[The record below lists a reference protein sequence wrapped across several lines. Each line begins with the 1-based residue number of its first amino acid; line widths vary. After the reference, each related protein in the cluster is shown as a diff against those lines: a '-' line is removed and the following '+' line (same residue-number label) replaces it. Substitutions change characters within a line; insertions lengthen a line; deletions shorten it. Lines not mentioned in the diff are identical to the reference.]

1 MSADD
6 SFPNYR
12 AKADRTEHSL
22 VEKQDQAARNRKEE
36 QVKAN
41 QASCH
46 FTQSEL
52 LPGRCRMQA
61 NWQEKGASVNPQQMD
76 GCGFIAGSGRPA
88 TVPTKTV

>member
-1 MSADD
+1 MKNQRSIQNQREIMGFFLFDRNDD
-6 SFPNYR
+6 SSPNYPAR
-12 AKADRTEHSL
+12 ADRTEHSL

-52 LPGRCRMQA
+52 LPGSLSDAR
-61 NWQEKGASVNPQQMD
+61 KL
-76 GCGFIAGSGRPA
+76 AGERS
-88 TVPTKTV
+88 